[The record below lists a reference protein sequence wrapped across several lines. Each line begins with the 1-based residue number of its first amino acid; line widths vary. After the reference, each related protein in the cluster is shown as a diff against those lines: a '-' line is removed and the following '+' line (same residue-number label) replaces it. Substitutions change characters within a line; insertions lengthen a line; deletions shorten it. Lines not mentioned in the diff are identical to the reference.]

1 MEMRVDILRK
11 RNQKSYWKWIW
22 IGVAAF
28 VAVIAGVFIFFYSAQ
43 KPVRADEETA
53 LARIDGKVDLKQ
65 QDGFYLY
72 NGANGVYYV
81 LTGKNSKSKNIIV
94 WVPKSKKGTVVVK
107 YASDGISK
115 NEAIAKVKQEKN
127 PKKILNVTLGMD
139 KGVPIWEVSYLDSS
153 NSLNYY
159 DLDFETGE
167 WYRAI
172 ENL

>member
-1 MEMRVDILRK
+1 MRVDMLRK
-11 RNQKSYWKWIW
+11 RNRGSYWKWIW
-22 IGVAAF
+22 LSIGVLF
-28 VAVIAGVFIFFYSAQ
+28 LLIAGIFTFFYSAQ
-43 KPVRADEETA
+43 KPVRADEATA

-65 QDGFYLY
+65 QDDFYLY

-81 LTGKNSKSKNIIV
+81 LTGKNSKGKDIIV
-94 WVPKSKKGTVVVK
+94 WVPKSKKDTVVVK

-127 PKKILNVTLGMD
+127 PAKLLNVTLGMD
-139 KGVPIWEVSYLDSS
+139 KGVPIWEISYLDSS
-153 NSLNYY
+153 GSLNYY
-159 DLDFETGE
+159 DVDFETGE